1 MIQRKMKTTQVYNIT
16 QIGNENN
23 VQNGLQSIM
32 ALTIWRNE
40 HFPGYDTAVPSF

>member
-1 MIQRKMKTTQVYNIT
+1 VYNIT

-32 ALTIWRNE
+32 ALTI
-40 HFPGYDTAVPSF
+40 